1 MNQKTRRNRQRRNTI
16 RHRNN
21 KRRQRKTRTRR
32 VGGTGTLPSRPSKNP
47 PKGYLRLPGNSPPSF
62 VYPLN
67 HGNAST
73 LNPVSVP
80 PPKPPRKK
88 SLNLNSVFAPPTE
101 QQNNTNMIQHH
112 SKEELERI
120 RLKQLQRIRDQLNKI
135 ELEVLGKSFT
145 MFNGSAKEDATDPM
159 QSFNPTISE
168 NHFKGLDYTHY
179 KPVNYSHP
187 ELR

>member
-1 MNQKTRRNRQRRNTI
+1 MNQKTRKQRRNTI
-16 RHRNN
+16 RRRNN

-32 VGGTGTLPSRPSKNP
+32 VGGTGTLPPRSSKNP
-47 PKGYLRLPGNSPPSF
+47 PKGYSYLPGNSPPPF
-62 VYPLN
+62 VLN
-67 HGNAST
+67 HGNGST
-73 LNPVSVP
+73 LNPVSVR
-80 PPKPPRKK
+80 PPKPRRTN

-168 NHFKGLDYTHY
+168 KL
-179 KPVNYSHP
+179 
-187 ELR
+187 L